1 MNAPG
6 TTAVP
11 GYLFEKWTKGFS
23 QVNFP
28 TTFPSTNT
36 TYTAQWKTDPN
47 WRTATFKSADLTK
60 GTVNGAGP
68 GNALVVGGPK
78 NTPIPAPGVTSAPGY
93 KFDRWTD
100 WKGDRVNFPGPKFPD
115 PNITPTYTANFV
127 KDPNQWVTITFK
139 TGPNG
144 TIGGGTANVVKEV
157 LKNSAF
163 PSRPAPNAAPGYKFD
178 GWYIGSSK
186 VTSFPTNATEN
197 KTYTAKFVKDSD
209 QWVTVTFK
217 SADTSKGTVNGAGFG
232 NAYTIEGVINVTAL
246 NAPGTTRVTGYEFDK
261 WTTDQAGLYPATIP
275 SKFPADDVTYYAQWK
290 EKSDEWVT
298 VTFTS
303 FDTSKGTVNGAT
315 DNALEVRGIKGA
327 TLNAPGTTPVPGYVF
342 KGWTT
347 ADKWG
352 RHYPVVDLSKFPN
365 FNATYYAQWD
375 TDPDW
380 RTVTF
385 KSADPTKG
393 TVNGAGTDGRLEVG
407 GTKGTEIPVPG
418 VTSAPGYKFDRW
430 TDWRGDTVTFPHTKF
445 PISKDYKPT
454 YYAQWV
460 EDDSQWVTTTF
471 TTDGNGTINEGTDPI
486 SEKQIKGSAFPAIP
500 TPAADTGY
508 MFDGWY
514 DGDAK
519 VESFPET
526 ATKTKTYVAKF
537 VPDPEQTKELSY
549 TVEYY
554 LDGQIDPEKTATVT
568 KDVWIYSTTLPVD
581 AGAINTTDA
590 FEGKFFLN
598 TDPATIPAEIEGG
611 STIKVYYSSTYTVRF
626 VAVVVADEREIHR
639 YTLQETGNLNIAS
652 DFPAAPDVDPFP
664 NTGSNY
670 WYLGDTIESTYIDS
684 ELPTGTVGANLD
696 SFTDGVAT
704 YYAIMESYAQDG
716 GDVFAQHSYYTN
728 GSLTGSLPTDDSEML
743 FWFMGTYFSH
753 VTEEGYLRI
762 NFNQW
767 LQPLYGGNTYTLTG
781 ARIVRHP
788 IAVAVNEPVAP
799 MMFRAAALPAEGRI
813 IVGGQDITDQLT
825 KLADLLNLLEERE
838 GEDAYTAEDVDAFMR
853 DGSLPGLLAQY
864 TLDEIDSE
872 LADLQKALDALYGVK
887 EELCEVCGEAL
898 ADGICQNTECP
909 EHPDYVAPVT
919 DGEEDDGDDTTTP
932 DDGDDTTTTAGD
944 GEEDDGDD
952 TTTPGDGE
960 EDDGD
965 DTTTPDNGEEDD
977 GDSDNTTA
985 GDGVDSELSE
995 AAIADRMSFLY
1006 RHRAALELYDALESK
1021 YGLADNDPYEEF
1033 WDDEGVFDTT
1043 AAEAFNYDPEN
1054 YTYEINFTYNRTV
1067 GGPGPEDDDDD
1078 TGDDTFFIEEAIT
1091 PLAETPILTILDNPI
1106 PLEALPFTGAATG
1119 TAIMAA
1125 GSWISAT
1132 LIAVRRFIRKL
1143 RARRE
1148 QDTK

>member
-1 MNAPG
+1 MKIKKMFSIALALLMVVS
-6 TTAVP
+6 AVP
-11 GYLFEKWTKGFS
+11 GQALAWEPRYMVTVKYFEKNPGNWGEDKPLADKGGDDLTGYAASGTSLNGDSYLYRGATGSAQIPIKKNIPGYVYDSVFQNKS
-23 QVNFP
+23 VKVNSNDNNVIKLFYSKAV
-28 TTFPSTNT
+28 TVTF
-36 TYTAQWKTDPN
+36 
-47 WRTATFKSADLTK
+47 RSADTTK

-68 GNALVVGGPK
+68 GNALVV
-78 NTPIPAPGVTSAPGY
+78 
-93 KFDRWTD
+93 
-100 WKGDRVNFPGPKFPD
+100 
-115 PNITPTYTANFV
+115 
-127 KDPNQWVTITFK
+127 
-139 TGPNG
+139 TG
-144 TIGGGTANVVKEV
+144 AQ
-157 LKNSAF
+157 
-163 PSRPAPNAAPGYKFD
+163 
-178 GWYIGSSK
+178 GSSLS
-186 VTSFPTNATEN
+186 T
-197 KTYTAKFVKDSD
+197 
-209 QWVTVTFK
+209 
-217 SADTSKGTVNGAGFG
+217 
-232 NAYTIEGVINVTAL
+232 
-246 NAPGTTRVTGYEFDK
+246 PGITRVTGYEFDK

-275 SKFPADDVTYYAQWK
+275 SKFPAADVTYYAQWR
-290 EKSDEWVT
+290 ERSSEWVT

-303 FDTSKGTVNGAT
+303 ADTSKGTVNGAT
-315 DNALEVRGIKGA
+315 DNALEARGIKGA

-365 FNATYYAQWD
+365 FNATYYAQWA

-385 KSADPTKG
+385 KSADLTKG
-393 TVNGAGTDGRLEVG
+393 TVNGAGPGNALVVG
-407 GTKGTEIPVPG
+407 GPKNTPIPAPG

-445 PISKDYKPT
+445 PISKDYKRT

-598 TDPATIPAEIEGG
+598 TDPATIPTEIEGG

-670 WYLGDTIESTYIDS
+670 WYLGDTIESTYIGS

-743 FWFMGTYFSH
+743 FLFMGTYFSH

-788 IAVAVNEPVAP
+788 IAVAVNEPIAP

-853 DGSLPGLLAQY
+853 DGSLPACLRSTPSMRLTA
-864 TLDEIDSE
+864 S
-872 LADLQKALDALYGVK
+872 LQTCKRPLMR
-887 EELCEVCGEAL
+887 C
-898 ADGICQNTECP
+898 
-909 EHPDYVAPVT
+909 
-919 DGEEDDGDDTTTP
+919 
-932 DDGDDTTTTAGD
+932 TA
-944 GEEDDGDD
+944 
-952 TTTPGDGE
+952 
-960 EDDGD
+960 
-965 DTTTPDNGEEDD
+965 
-977 GDSDNTTA
+977 
-985 GDGVDSELSE
+985 
-995 AAIADRMSFLY
+995 
-1006 RHRAALELYDALESK
+1006 
-1021 YGLADNDPYEEF
+1021 
-1033 WDDEGVFDTT
+1033 
-1043 AAEAFNYDPEN
+1043 
-1054 YTYEINFTYNRTV
+1054 
-1067 GGPGPEDDDDD
+1067 
-1078 TGDDTFFIEEAIT
+1078 
-1091 PLAETPILTILDNPI
+1091 
-1106 PLEALPFTGAATG
+1106 
-1119 TAIMAA
+1119 
-1125 GSWISAT
+1125 
-1132 LIAVRRFIRKL
+1132 
-1143 RARRE
+1143 
-1148 QDTK
+1148 